1 VAISICYARLEIVV
15 PLACTQRGD
24 EPIHIS
30 PTMSIYIGKQ
40 FILSF
45 IVIFSVLLM
54 LILMVDTIEL
64 LRRAASKPQIGFSL
78 VIEMA
83 ILKLPHMGQQLFPF
97 AVLFGCMSAFWRL
110 TRNNELLV
118 SRAAGVSAWQFM
130 LPVLI
135 LAIFLGIA
143 KITIFNPLASVMLL
157 RFERVEAST
166 FKGQESFLAISK
178 SGLWL
183 RQSNG
188 TDQSVVHAKNV
199 LQQGEEVELSKVNV
213 FIYNG
218 TDKFNYRMDA
228 KKAILEDG
236 FWHMSDVWI
245 HQPDTPSLH
254 EDEFWLETDLTLG
267 SIQDNFA
274 PPETMSFWDLPA
286 FIDALENSGF
296 SAIRHRLHWHSLL
309 AAPLLMFAMVLVA
322 ATFTLR
328 HSKRSGTVFVISGG
342 VLTGFVLYFFSDVV
356 FALGLSDSIPVTLA
370 AWTPSGVTTLLG
382 LAMLLHLED
391 G

>member
-1 VAISICYARLEIVV
+1 
-15 PLACTQRGD
+15 
-24 EPIHIS
+24 
-30 PTMSIYIGKQ
+30 MSFYIGKQ

-45 IVIFSVLLM
+45 AVIFSILLM
-54 LILMVDTIEL
+54 LIFMVDTIEL

-78 VIEMA
+78 VVEMA

-110 TRNNELLV
+110 TRNHELVV

-130 LPVLI
+130 LPVLV
-135 LAIFLGIA
+135 LAFLLGIC

-157 RFERVEAST
+157 RFERVEAAA
-166 FKGQESFLAISK
+166 FKGQESFLAISQ

-188 TDQSVVHAKNV
+188 TDQSVVHAKSV
-199 LQQGEEVELSKVNV
+199 LQHENEVELSKVNV

-218 TDKFNYRMDA
+218 TDKFNYRLDA

-236 FWHMSDVWI
+236 FWHMSDVWV
-245 HQPDTPSLH
+245 HQPDTPSKH
-254 EDEFWLETDLTLG
+254 EGEFWLETDLTLG

-286 FIDALENSGF
+286 FIGALESAGF
-296 SAIRHRLHWHSLL
+296 SAIRHRLHWHTLL
-309 AAPLLMFAMVLVA
+309 AAPLLMCAMVLVA

-328 HSKRSGTVFVISGG
+328 HTRRSGTVFVISGG
-342 VLTGFVLYFFSDVV
+342 VLTGFILYFFSDIV
-356 FALGLSDSIPVTLA
+356 FAFGLSDSIPVTLA
-370 AWTPSGVTTLLG
+370 AWTPSGVATLLG